1 MPFLP
6 KDWQFLPKERPF
18 LPKEQP
24 YLPKKRPDIDQGITF
39 SHIVSNCTNEN
50 KINEG
55 KYYISQVPYKQ

>member
-1 MPFLP
+1 M
-6 KDWQFLPKERPF
+6 PF